1 MLEEASF
8 MVLNSERI
16 EAPFGNCCDFYKSRN
31 GAPLSEYKSHSISNY
46 ARTLNTITLA
56 TTRGGALEL
65 ADGTHIQTE
74 EGRLALM
81 EEIKQ
86 SVTEGGIMIVSDW
99 VAVRPLESWD
109 APCSLGVQKPAGHT
123 A

>member
-1 MLEEASF
+1 
-8 MVLNSERI
+8 MVLSSERV
-16 EAPFGNCCDFYKSRN
+16 EAPFGNYCDFYKRN
-31 GAPLSEYKSHSISNY
+31 GAPVSEYKAHSISNY
-46 ARTLNTITLA
+46 TRTLNTITLA

-65 ADGTHIQTE
+65 ADGSRIETE

-86 SVTEGGIMIVSDW
+86 SVTEGGFMIVSDW

-109 APCSLGVQKPAGHT
+109 AACSLGVQKPTGH
-123 A
+123 AA